1 MTAEI
6 KSITVHMKQKNQIT
20 VKCKPATIKKTLLRL
35 LFEPLLDLLW
45 FVKLNQTEDVLIV
58 HNSLNELTLCYFT

>member
-1 MTAEI
+1 
-6 KSITVHMKQKNQIT
+6 MKQKNQIN
-20 VKCKPATIKKTLLRL
+20 KKIKIKQTLLLL

-58 HNSLNELTLCYFT
+58 HDSLNELALCYFT

>member
-1 MTAEI
+1 
-6 KSITVHMKQKNQIT
+6 MKQRESDRSKMQTKNKQR
-20 VKCKPATIKKTLLRL
+20 LLLL

-58 HNSLNELTLCYFT
+58 HDSLNELALRYFT

>member
-6 KSITVHMKQKNQIT
+6 KSITVHMKQRESDRSKMQTKNKQR
-20 VKCKPATIKKTLLRL
+20 LLLL

-58 HNSLNELTLCYFT
+58 HDSLNELALRYFT